1 MAAARPAKS
10 GTSRFPWRVA
20 AACLLIGLALSIV
33 SVPVAAIIAQ
43 FGPAFGA
50 RSKMT
55 MRYYFAPD
63 GTVYDV
69 QERYWSDQGNQLHR
83 SALMHQMSS
92 EAMPQPP
99 VVSSA
104 LPPANGPI
112 PEWMRE
118 DPRPAFLCQPP
129 APGFAAVE
137 AYSAGWPMH
146 AAHSMAHIEAH
157 PGTARREH
165 GLLRFAVLGKDFVI
179 PVLPIWT
186 GLLGNTLL
194 YGGTLLLAWWIF
206 RGRRRARRRA
216 RGECLAC
223 GYTLD
228 GDMERCPECGTPN
241 EHRLQTPTLA
251 RRPPPPPPAFMPGG

>member
-1 MAAARPAKS
+1 M
-10 GTSRFPWRVA
+10 A

-33 SVPVAAIIAQ
+33 SVPVAAVAAQ
-43 FGPAFGA
+43 LGKAFG
-50 RSKMT
+50 SQSQMHQ
-55 MRYYFAPD
+55 RYYRADD
-63 GTVYDV
+63 GTAYAVLERHWSNQNSQAFQPVLMRQQQSQAVAQPGVYHLPGGG
-69 QERYWSDQGNQLHR
+69 RMITNPLI
-83 SALMHQMSS
+83 SS
-92 EAMPQPP
+92 Y
-99 VVSSA
+99 
-104 LPPANGPI
+104 
-112 PEWMRE
+112 
-118 DPRPAFLCQPP
+118 DPRLPALRRTP
-129 APGFAAVE
+129 APGFDIIE

-146 AAHSMAHIEAH
+146 AAHSLAHIEAH

-165 GLLRFAVLGKDFVI
+165 GLLRFTVLGKGFVL

-194 YGGTLLLAWWIF
+194 FGGTLLLAWWIF
-206 RGRRRARRRA
+206 RGRRLAKRRA

-241 EHRLQTPTLA
+241 EHRLQTPSLA